1 MILLMDKI
9 LHHQGPRKMIIR
21 FRVLTIPRWLFGI
34 SEPSTVETLCISRK
48 KGLLHLHLLSF
59 QETKS
64 WANVR
69 ISPLRL
75 SRPPAGSLKP
85 KAATWGKIH
94 LFMKMS
100 VGIWDMGFYMGICT
114 KKWKD
119 AWKLLSNH
127 FLYPKT
133 MSIEE
138 YSLSEGGSI
147 WATKRSLTWQSIE
160 SWLCNDGILEMVLL
174 WGISLDT
181 YILRAAPKTKKSRGK

>member
-1 MILLMDKI
+1 
-9 LHHQGPRKMIIR
+9 
-21 FRVLTIPRWLFGI
+21 
-34 SEPSTVETLCISRK
+34 
-48 KGLLHLHLLSF
+48 
-59 QETKS
+59 
-64 WANVR
+64 
-69 ISPLRL
+69 
-75 SRPPAGSLKP
+75 
-85 KAATWGKIH
+85 
-94 LFMKMS
+94 MS

-119 AWKLLSNH
+119 AWKLLFNH

-181 YILRAAPKTKKSRGK
+181 YILRAAPKDKEIKRKIKQNKVTWLMENKGNEVNSRNVHGNEGQWSVNKANWMANMYSNGKSNKLSK

>member
-1 MILLMDKI
+1 MFESLPCDYPG
-9 LHHQGPRKMIIR
+9 HPQ
-21 FRVLTIPRWLFGI
+21 VAW
-34 SEPSTVETLCISRK
+34 
-48 KGLLHLHLLSF
+48 
-59 QETKS
+59 
-64 WANVR
+64 N
-69 ISPLRL
+69 LRRQL
-75 SRPPAGSLKP
+75 G
-85 KAATWGKIH
+85 GKIH

-119 AWKLLSNH
+119 AWKLLFNH

-138 YSLSEGGSI
+138 YSLSEGVSI

-181 YILRAAPKTKKSRGK
+181 YILRAAPKDKEIKRKIKQNKVTWLMENKGKWSKFKERTWKWRTMKRK